1 MLVTDSGLKAVPSIP
16 WLGLNP
22 TLLSE
27 RWPSETRY
35 NTATASFIQ
44 APMNIPFLAPG
55 NYRFPNPDYA
65 LAECDGLVGV
75 SRDLDTGRLLSA
87 YRSGIFPW
95 FSQNGWFYW
104 FATAPRTVLL
114 PQKLY
119 IGKSL
124 AKTLRNKPYR
134 VSVNQAFEQVMAHCA
149 AVPRPGQEGSWIEP
163 EFQAAYTALHHLGQA
178 HSFECWYPDEQGV
191 LQLAGGFYGVQIGQV
206 FYGESMFA
214 LAPDA
219 SKIAFATAVPYL
231 AQCGVQLIDCQQD
244 TEHLKRFGSEQM
256 DFHDFQTALRHLNA
270 VDLVREIG
278 CGVVRETLK
287 SA

>member
-1 MLVTDSGLKAVPSIP
+1 
-16 WLGLNP
+16 
-22 TLLSE
+22 
-27 RWPSETRY
+27 
-35 NTATASFIQ
+35 
-44 APMNIPFLAPG
+44 MNIPFLAPG
-55 NYRFPNPDYA
+55 DYRFPNPDYA

-75 SRDLDTGRLLSA
+75 SRDLDTGRLVSA

-134 VSVNQAFEQVMAHCA
+134 VSVNRAFEQVIAHCA
-149 AVPRPGQEGSWIEP
+149 AVPRPGQDGSWIEP
-163 EFQAAYTALHHLGQA
+163 EFQAAYTALNHLGQA
-178 HSFECWYPDEQGV
+178 HSFECWYPDEQGR
-191 LQLAGGFYGVQIGQV
+191 LKLAGGFYGVQIGQV

-231 AQCGVQLIDCQQD
+231 AECGVRLIDCQQD

-256 DFHDFQTALRHLNA
+256 DFHDFQADLKALNA
-270 VDLVREIG
+270 VPLNTPLTPAVLADNLV
-278 CGVVRETLK
+278 CVP
-287 SA
+287 